1 MKNLKLKLAAVAF
14 LIGAAVSP
22 SFAGKGGSAGLI
34 RDAIR
39 STSTDAIIAEV
50 EKAESL
56 VCGECSTMI
65 IGLTDHDDY
74 RVREVA
80 AWWIAKRPSI
90 SNQLGTTFKQDLV
103 VGTPLQV
110 RNAADFLG
118 ASSTF
123 TSLPQLRQ
131 SIKRSDLTVDA
142 KLAIINAVD
151 KLGNLGGN
159 EVLTH
164 AMTDADA
171 TVRWNAAKAWRDIRG
186 QKDATPVATL
196 LRDPDARVRAEA
208 ATVVG
213 GFRTQSATGVLEN
226 LVVTDPNPMVRKN
239 AAWALGRIGASSSRA
254 ALTTASNDASS
265 FVRLTAKA
273 ALATVRN

>member
-1 MKNLKLKLAAVAF
+1 
-14 LIGAAVSP
+14 
-22 SFAGKGGSAGLI
+22 LI

-50 EKAESL
+50 ERAESL

-65 IGLTDHDDY
+65 INLTDHNDY

-80 AWWIAKRPSI
+80 AWWIAKRPSL
-90 SNQLGTTFKQDLV
+90 SGQLATTFKQDLV
-103 VGTPLQV
+103 NGTSVQV

-118 ASSTF
+118 ASTTF

-131 SIKRSDLTVDA
+131 AIKRSDLSVDA
-142 KLAIINAVD
+142 KLAIVHAVD
-151 KLGNLGGN
+151 LLGNLGGN

-186 QKDATPVATL
+186 QKDVAPVVAL

-213 GFRTQSATGVLEN
+213 GFRSQAATSVLEN
-226 LVVTDPNPMVRKN
+226 LVTADPNAMVRKN

-254 ALTTASNDASS
+254 ALIAASNDSS
-265 FVRLTAKA
+265 NFVRLTAKA
-273 ALATVRN
+273 ALSSLR

>member
-1 MKNLKLKLAAVAF
+1 MKNLKMKLAAVAF
-14 LIGAAVSP
+14 LIGASFSP
-22 SFAGKGGSAGLI
+22 AMAGKGGSAGLI
-34 RDAIR
+34 SDAIR
-39 STSTDAIIAEV
+39 STSVDAIVAEV
-50 EKAESL
+50 ERAESL

-65 IGLTDHDDY
+65 VGLTDHKEY

-80 AWWIAKRPSI
+80 AWWIAKRPSLAG
-90 SNQLGTTFKQDLV
+90 QLAATFKQDLV
-103 VGTPLQV
+103 NGDATAV

-123 TSLPQLRQ
+123 DSLPQLRQ
-131 SIKRSDLTVDA
+131 AIKRTNLSVDA

-159 EVLTH
+159 GVLTV
-164 AMTDADA
+164 AMADADA

-186 QKDATPVATL
+186 QKDAAPVAAL
-196 LRDPDARVRAEA
+196 LADSDARVRAEA

-213 GFRTQSATGVLEN
+213 GFRFAGAVSVLEN
-226 LVVTDPNPMVRKN
+226 LVTTDANPMVRKN

-254 ALTTASNDASS
+254 ALTTASNDSSS
-265 FVRLTAKA
+265 FVRLAAKA
-273 ALATVRN
+273 ALASVR